1 MFSLE
6 RSLEI
11 FLFALCNFGPYVILS
26 YYIFKEH
33 FRYSKTTVG
42 VVCTILFLIQFATR
56 YWSAMHGINTSI
68 YMSLIRLCIFLI
80 GYAIL
85 INQRFGKIL
94 FIELIFANLG
104 NFILIAAVCI
114 ERNMFPNITHRLY
127 CWHTSVVML
136 ILHII
141 ITLPWAL
148 ETRKYFIPMLN
159 NQRIKKEWNYYWLVP
174 TIFYIIWQY
183 QVNGGTETGLE
194 NIQNPYNVIFLF
206 VINIGALLIY
216 YIMLM
221 LDGQLAKNLQLEEEQ
236 HYHDVEKVEFMALQ
250 ERMEETRRMRHD
262 LRHHIHTISFYLE
275 EKDYGKLT
283 EYINSYRDSIPDG
296 DVIRFCENRIVNNIV
311 FYFASQAKRHQ
322 IDFDINLSISENL
335 PMNEHDLSV
344 LLGNLLEN
352 AMDACLEQQQS
363 KRRIIIKGKGNANS
377 LVFTIDNT
385 CENAVEKTANGE
397 FLTTKPQGNGIGINS
412 VKKIVERNKG
422 YFFAD
427 KKEDMFCVSLMIN
440 FL

>member
-1 MFSLE
+1 M
-6 RSLEI
+6 
-11 FLFALCNFGPYVILS
+11 LS
-26 YYIFKEH
+26 YYIFKKH
-33 FRYSKTTVG
+33 FRYSKTAVSI
-42 VVCTILFLIQFATR
+42 VCVILFLIQFATR
-56 YWSAMHGINTSI
+56 YWSALHGINTSI
-68 YMSLIRLCIFLI
+68 SMSVIRLTVFLI

-114 ERNMFPNITHRLY
+114 ERNLFPNINHKLY

-136 ILHII
+136 LLHIL

-148 ETRKYFIPMLN
+148 EARKYLIPMLDN
-159 NQRIKKEWNYYWLVP
+159 RRIKKEWNYYWLVP
-174 TIFYIIWQY
+174 TVFYIIWQY

-194 NIQNPYNVIFLF
+194 NIQNPYNVVFLF

-221 LDGQLAKNLQLEEEQ
+221 LDGQLAKNLQMEEQ
-236 HYHDVEKVEFMALQ
+236 QHYRDVERIEFLALQ
-250 ERMEETRRMRHD
+250 DRMEETRRMRHD
-262 LRHHIHTISFYLE
+262 LRHHIHTISYYLE
-275 EKDYGKLT
+275 EKEYDKLT

-311 FYFASQAKRHQ
+311 FYYAAQAKRHQ
-322 IDFDINLSISENL
+322 IDFEAKLSVLENL
-335 PMNEHDLSV
+335 PINEHELSV

-352 AMDACLEQQQS
+352 AMDACLEQQHS
-363 KRRIIIKGKGNANS
+363 PRRIVIKGKGDVHS
-377 LVFTIDNT
+377 LIFTIDNT
-385 CENAVEKTANGE
+385 CENKIEKNQKGE

-412 VKKIVERNKG
+412 VKNIVERYNG

-427 KKEDMFCVSLMIN
+427 KKESMFCVSLMLN
-440 FL
+440 F